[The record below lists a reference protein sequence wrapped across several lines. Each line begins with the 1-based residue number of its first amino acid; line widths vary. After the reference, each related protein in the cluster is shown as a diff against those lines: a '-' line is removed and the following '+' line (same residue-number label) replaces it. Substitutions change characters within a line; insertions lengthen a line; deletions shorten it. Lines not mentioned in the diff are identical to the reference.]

1 MFQKRIPQLPLPAF
15 TRRHSNDLPAFAC
28 ALPTAPLISLDG
40 RHDVPYLNAALGV
53 ARPSAWPYSAW
64 LWRLVAV
71 GLLLPGFLICYGLLT
86 LWHVR
91 REVTITGIAG
101 YLQQAAFFLTTLFE
115 EESYPGAEQVGVM
128 FPDQVVAWPV
138 DVGIVEAVILLNAA
152 GATTVASCAGHGGR
166 PYVELA
172 EHREFPASLL
182 EALAA
187 RQVPFLLQPEA
198 EDRGPVLTVRTLED
212 SAGFLQCLMDWACE
226 QAPLLVGDVSASIA

>member
-1 MFQKRIPQLPLPAF
+1 MLHKRIPQLSLPAF
-15 TRRHSNDLPAFAC
+15 TRRHSDEMPTFAC
-28 ALPTAPLISLDG
+28 GLPTASLISLDG
-40 RHDVPYLNAALGV
+40 RHDVPFLNVALGV

-64 LWRLVAV
+64 LWRLAAV

-86 LWHVR
+86 LWHIR
-91 REVTITGIAG
+91 REVTTTGVAA

-115 EESYPGAEQVGVM
+115 EEGYPGAEQVGVM

-152 GATTVASCAGHGGR
+152 GATTAASCAGHGGI

-172 EHREFPASLL
+172 EHRSFPASLL

-187 RQVPFLLQPEA
+187 KKVPFLLQPEA
-198 EDRGPVLTVRTLED
+198 EDRGPVLTVRALED
-212 SAGFLQCLMDWACE
+212 SASFLQCLMDWACE
-226 QAPLLVGDVSASIA
+226 QAPLLLGDVRAASA